1 MTPEHTPVFPAHHPG
16 HQPDPGTPGQPKVPR
31 TPWAPLAPSAPEP
44 ASPVR
49 VWLDPNDWQG
59 QLNARLLERRIVM
72 ASGILDEDAATRL
85 SAQLLTLDAEGDGP
99 IRLEM
104 QNLRAELSAALAVM
118 GVLDVVR
125 ATVQAQAGGEIRG
138 AALGVLAACPRRLAY
153 PNALF
158 AFAEPRLD
166 IAGTATAVTERQRHA
181 QRMVD
186 SLYYRIA
193 EATGREPDEIR
204 EDFRQARTIA
214 AAEAVGYGLIHER
227 LGPR

>member
-1 MTPEHTPVFPAHHPG
+1 MTPKHTPDFAAHHPG
-16 HQPDPGTPGQPKVPR
+16 HQPDPGTPGQPEVPR
-31 TPWAPLAPSAPEP
+31 TPWAPQVPRPLEP
-44 ASPVR
+44 ATPVR
-49 VWLDPNDWQG
+49 VWLDPSDWQG

-72 ASGILDEDAATRL
+72 ASGMLDEEGATRL

-104 QNLRAELSAALAVM
+104 QNLRADLPAALAVM

-125 ATVQAQAGGEIRG
+125 VPVQAQAGGEVRG
-138 AALGVLAACPRRLAY
+138 AALGMLAACPRRLAY

-166 IAGTATAVTERQRHA
+166 IAGTVTALTERQRHA
-181 QRMVD
+181 QRMLD

-204 EDFRQARTIA
+204 EDFRQTRTLA
-214 AAEAVGYGLIHER
+214 AAEAIGYGLIHDR
-227 LGPR
+227 LDQR

>member
-1 MTPEHTPVFPAHHPG
+1 MPKHT
-16 HQPDPGTPGQPKVPR
+16 PDPGMPGPPEVPR
-31 TPWAPLAPSAPEP
+31 TPWAPQAPSAPEP

-49 VWLDPNDWQG
+49 VWLDPNNWQG

-104 QNLRAELSAALAVM
+104 QNLRADLSAALAVM

-125 ATVQAQAGGEIRG
+125 VPVQAQAGGEIRG
-138 AALGVLAACPRRLAY
+138 AALGLLAACPRRLAY

-166 IAGTATAVTERQRHA
+166 FAGTATTVTERQRHA

-204 EDFRQARTIA
+204 EDFRQARTLA
-214 AAEAVGYGLIHER
+214 TAEAIGYGLIHDR
-227 LGPR
+227 LGQR

>member
-1 MTPEHTPVFPAHHPG
+1 MMPKHA
-16 HQPDPGTPGQPKVPR
+16 PDPGTPGQPGMPR
-31 TPWAPLAPSAPEP
+31 TPWSPQVPGPLEP
-44 ASPVR
+44 ATPVR
-49 VWLDPNDWQG
+49 VWLDPSDWSG

-72 ASGILDEDAATRL
+72 ASGMLDEEGATRL

-104 QNLRAELSAALAVM
+104 QNLRADLPAALAVM

-125 ATVQAQAGGEIRG
+125 VPVQAQAGGEIRG
-138 AALGVLAACPRRLAY
+138 AALGMLAACPRRAAY

-158 AFAEPRLD
+158 AFTEPRLD

-204 EDFRQARTIA
+204 EDFRQARTLA
-214 AAEAVGYGLIHER
+214 AAEAIGYGLIHDR
-227 LGPR
+227 LGER

>member
-1 MTPEHTPVFPAHHPG
+1 MMPKHA
-16 HQPDPGTPGQPKVPR
+16 PDPGTPGQPGMPR
-31 TPWAPLAPSAPEP
+31 TPWSPQVPGPLEP
-44 ASPVR
+44 ATPVR
-49 VWLDPNDWQG
+49 VWLDPSDWSG

-72 ASGILDEDAATRL
+72 ASGMLDEEGATRL

-104 QNLRAELSAALAVM
+104 QNLRADLPAALAVM

-125 ATVQAQAGGEIRG
+125 VPVQAQAGGEVRG
-138 AALGVLAACPRRLAY
+138 AALGMLAACPRRLAY

-181 QRMVD
+181 QRMLD

-204 EDFRQARTIA
+204 EDFRQTRTLA
-214 AAEAVGYGLIHER
+214 AAEAIGYGLIHDR
-227 LGPR
+227 LDQR